1 MTRHTYACNHLTKFK
16 DVITGNGRYKS
27 DKIYLE
33 KCVKS
38 HLNNFF
44 LAGFSHLKPLCKVND
59 EVLNALTAAA
69 GGVIANPNVTGS
81 GKIVIA
87 VYPFTAIEQGKD
99 LLYHLDNIF

>member
-1 MTRHTYACNHLTKFK
+1 M
-16 DVITGNGRYKS
+16 
-27 DKIYLE
+27 
-33 KCVKS
+33 
-38 HLNNFF
+38 
-44 LAGFSHLKPLCKVND
+44 KPLCKVND

-99 LLYHLDNIF
+99 FFII

>member
-1 MTRHTYACNHLTKFK
+1 M
-16 DVITGNGRYKS
+16 
-27 DKIYLE
+27 
-33 KCVKS
+33 
-38 HLNNFF
+38 
-44 LAGFSHLKPLCKVND
+44 KPLCKVND

-99 LLYHLDNIF
+99 FFIIWTIYFDYLHSTFIGVLIKFVDPRFMVSDIILAIVKN

>member
-1 MTRHTYACNHLTKFK
+1 M
-16 DVITGNGRYKS
+16 
-27 DKIYLE
+27 
-33 KCVKS
+33 KS
-38 HLNNFF
+38 HLNNLF
-44 LAGFSHLKPLCKVND
+44 LAGFSHFKPLCKVND

-99 LLYHLDNIF
+99 FLIIWTTYFDYLLVLIKFVDSRFGVSDILAIFKY

>member
-1 MTRHTYACNHLTKFK
+1 M
-16 DVITGNGRYKS
+16 
-27 DKIYLE
+27 
-33 KCVKS
+33 
-38 HLNNFF
+38 
-44 LAGFSHLKPLCKVND
+44 KPLCKVND

-99 LLYHLDNIF
+99 FFIIWT

>member
-1 MTRHTYACNHLTKFK
+1 M
-16 DVITGNGRYKS
+16 
-27 DKIYLE
+27 
-33 KCVKS
+33 KS
-38 HLNNFF
+38 HLNNFLF
-44 LAGFSHLKPLCKVND
+44 LAGFNHLKPLCKVND

-99 LLYHLDNIF
+99 FFIIWTIYFDYL